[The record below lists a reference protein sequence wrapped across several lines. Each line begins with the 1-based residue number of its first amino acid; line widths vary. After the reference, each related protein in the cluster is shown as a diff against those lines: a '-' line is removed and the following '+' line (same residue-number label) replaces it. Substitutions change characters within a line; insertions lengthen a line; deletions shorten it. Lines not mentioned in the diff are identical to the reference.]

1 MMLSSSE
8 GDKVNPRGGGGETA
22 AAQRFPCVLA

>member
-8 GDKVNPRGGGGETA
+8 GDKVNPRGGGGTA